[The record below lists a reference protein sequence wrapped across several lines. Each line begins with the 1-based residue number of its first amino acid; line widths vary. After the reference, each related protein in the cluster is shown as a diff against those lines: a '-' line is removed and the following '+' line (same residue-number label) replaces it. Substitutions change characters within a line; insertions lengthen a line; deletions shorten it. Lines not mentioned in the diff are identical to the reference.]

1 MGQGIYPLSPR
12 VGVVWEVFR
21 WCQCVRRLSTK
32 MSKLSF
38 RARALDASKP
48 MPIYMSE
55 ELPDLPEYSA
65 INRAV
70 PQMPS
75 GMEKEEE
82 CEHHLQRAIV
92 TGLIIPTPEVTHMGD
107 QAAYDRLYPANYKV
121 PRQLIHMQPFTMEHD
136 IPDYDMD
143 SEDERWVNAQAKTMD
158 ITPNKFEEM
167 MDRLEKN
174 SGHSVVTQSEAKVLL
189 KEDDDLIIA
198 VYDYWLN
205 KRLRTQQPLIPCVKT
220 EAHRGGNNNNPY
232 LAFRRR
238 TEKMQT
244 RKNRKNDETSYE
256 KMVKL
261 KRDLSRA
268 LTLLELIKRRE
279 NTKRE
284 LLHLTIEIYE
294 KRYQANDMSGQ
305 LLAEVSAMKSSRPA
319 FAPLFTNQFG
329 IHNHTTNW
337 VKSSKEDLTP
347 RKEKRQYKK
356 RKHKSSAMVSGSI
369 LGSGL
374 GDLTGLLSSGDDE
387 GHTVSPQSPQHDE
400 APFAFRRNKLCQ
412 YQAPVCNGGLGNW
425 PWCSR
430 DEGGLADRRYR
441 YSLTSVA
448 TPKPRC
454 IGFARRRVGRGGRII
469 LDRAGP
475 SMDDFWASLD
485 FTIHDKIPANDR
497 LSSEPS
503 NNWTHFR
510 PKTPPKDKT
519 EIEEPSDL
527 FSNNVLSLQV
537 EDMLDTSNDQ
547 LTTVQLN
554 LAELFPTLADS
565 IPLDTG
571 DLDLDTKQTVK
582 SEDCKKFDFSIEP
595 RLSSNME
602 SRISRIDST
611 ELSSDLRSVD
621 VKDLIGCSEI
631 LLDRLSNNS
640 EQVPK
645 REKLASLDNV
655 GGISR
660 KNLSRV
666 FSGERRENKSGSL
679 LDRWAR
685 FETNPEPSVAGFK
698 RKAKSPIESFVCDDS
713 VGCSAF
719 KTSNTCKLLRQNHVR
734 TCPKWLGVSSMGAT
748 VTLEPA
754 SLVDNSVV
762 DKVTGGGGGGVSSI
776 VDVANDLNAVNSV
789 RELLTSDRFSL
800 PSSPTKE
807 IPQQPQSQKTTPPH
821 NNTLRNTH
829 TATVLSNGTLNTI
842 DLGASRLIQLSNSVV
857 TTYRKNNMNL
867 HAVNNKVLT
876 RLPADIT
883 GEVLDGAATGAPVDK
898 KPNQSLVRKNN
909 SLPMEVT

>member
-1 MGQGIYPLSPR
+1 
-12 VGVVWEVFR
+12 
-21 WCQCVRRLSTK
+21 

-48 MPIYMSE
+48 MPIFMSE

-92 TGLIIPTPEVTHMGD
+92 TGLIIPTPEVSHMGD
-107 QAAYDRLYPANYKV
+107 AAAYDRLYPANYKV
-121 PRQLIHMQPFTMEHD
+121 PRQLIHMQPFAMEHD

-174 SGHSVVTQSEAKVLL
+174 SGHSVVTQLEAKVLL

-337 VKSSKEDLTP
+337 TKSSKEDLAP

-356 RKHKSSAMVSGSI
+356 RKHKSNAVVSGSI
-369 LGSGL
+369 HGSGL
-374 GDLTGLLSSGDDE
+374 GELTGLLSSGDDE

-425 PWCSR
+425 PWCGR
-430 DEGGLADRRYR
+430 DDGGLADKRYK
-441 YSLTSVA
+441 YSLTSIA
-448 TPKPRC
+448 NPKPRC
-454 IGFARRRVGRGGRII
+454 VGFARRRVGRGGRII
-469 LDRAGP
+469 LDRAGQ

-485 FTIHDKIPANDR
+485 FTIHDKQLPAYDR
-497 LSSEPS
+497 LSSEPT
-503 NNWTHFR
+503 NNWTHFL

-527 FSNNVLSLQV
+527 FLNEALSLQV
-537 EDMLDTSNDQ
+537 EDMLDASSDQ

-554 LAELFPTLADS
+554 LADLFPALAES

-571 DLDLDTKQTVK
+571 DLELDTKQTFKPDDYKK
-582 SEDCKKFDFSIEP
+582 SDFSIEP
-595 RLSSNME
+595 RLPSNME
-602 SRISRIDST
+602 NKISRIDT
-611 ELSSDLRSVD
+611 AELSSDLRCVD

-640 EQVPK
+640 EQLPK
-645 REKLASLDNV
+645 RDKLTSVDSG

-660 KNLSRV
+660 RNLSRV
-666 FSGERRENKSGSL
+666 FSGERRENRSGSL

-685 FETNPEPSVAGFK
+685 FETNPEPYIAGFK
-698 RKAKSPIESFVCDDS
+698 RKAKSPIESFISDDS

-719 KTSNTCKLLRQNHVR
+719 KTSNTCKMLRQNHVR
-734 TCPKWLGVSSMGAT
+734 TPQRWFSVVGNVLGAT
-748 VTLEPA
+748 VTLEPT
-754 SLVDNSVV
+754 SLVDGNVSGLLT
-762 DKVTGGGGGGVSSI
+762 DKVSGGGGGGGGVSI
-776 VDVANDLNAVNSV
+776 EDVTNDLSAVNSV

-807 IPQQPQSQKTTPPH
+807 IAQQPQSQKTTPLH

-829 TATVLSNGTLNTI
+829 TATVLSNGTLNSI
-842 DLGASRLIQLSNSVV
+842 DLGTSRLIQLSNS
-857 TTYRKNNMNL
+857 YRKNNMNL

-876 RLPADIT
+876 RHPADIT
-883 GEVLDGAATGAPVDK
+883 LVKCNFSDFDISGEVLDGAATGAPVDK